1 MKKFSIFL
9 ALALCVCFSVALSA
23 SSVEAPENSQESE
36 PVEPDVILDNED
48 VILDDDIEPLPADTD
63 IPAPAPDESAPL
75 PTEPTP
81 LPVQTPI
88 TVDNSAV
95 VQSIQGLQQS
105 LLSNQSP
112 AFDNMTLLSHLE
124 LFGLELVEQTEDF
137 ALLFFSRSNSFV
149 LVSHDSIVNLGVF
162 Q

>member
-23 SSVEAPENSQESE
+23 SSLEAPEPSSESE
-36 PVEPDVILDNED
+36 VPEPDVILDNED
-48 VILDDDIEPLPADTD
+48 VILDDVIELLPVDTD
-63 IPAPAPDESAPL
+63 ISSPAPDESAPL
-75 PTEPTP
+75 PSEPTS
-81 LPVQTPI
+81 LPVQNPI
-88 TVDNSAV
+88 TIDNSAV

-105 LLSNQSP
+105 LLSSQTP
-112 AFDNMTLLSHLE
+112 YFDNMTLLSHLE
-124 LFGLELVEQTEDF
+124 LFGLELVEKTDDF